1 MLCCSCCA
9 CVQQAFWWN
18 VHYDSDTCVN
28 GIRASWRGRA
38 WILSFI
44 KKQSSLSRQLQ
55 YFFFFLFFIEF
66 EYFSN
71 FVKFCTMKLCDYI
84 KIKMSLIKRLKPR
97 ARVCLVCYFTW
108 RQKRNSPKFSFF
120 ISRYS
125 RWQASACDGAI
136 FGCGAI
142 LDFHAQLP
150 VGEMVNIPGFNPSP
164 QWLAGII

>member
-1 MLCCSCCA
+1 MLFVL
-9 CVQQAFWWN
+9 CVCTAGILVKCPLWLWHLCKWN
-18 VHYDSDTCVN
+18 T
-28 GIRASWRGRA
+28 
-38 WILSFI
+38 SFLKRQSMNI
-44 KKQSSLSRQLQ
+44 KFYKKQSSLSRQLQ
-55 YFFFFLFFIEF
+55 YFFFFFFFIEF

-125 RWQASACDGAI
+125 CWQASACDGAI